1 MNKLKAIR
9 GAITIENNSI
19 EDIERASIELFSQ
32 ILERN
37 NIKVTNIVS
46 IVISCTKDITK
57 GYPGKY
63 IREHFN
69 LNQVAIMHFNEMY
82 VENYLPMC
90 IRVMLLVEEVNLESI
105 EYVYLKKAKN
115 LRKDLLNLN

>member
-19 EDIERASIELFSQ
+19 EDIKNASIELFSQ
-32 ILERN
+32 IIERN
-37 NIKVTNIVS
+37 NIKIGSIVS

-63 IREHFN
+63 IREHFD
-69 LNQVAIMHFNEMY
+69 LQQVAIMHFNEMY

-90 IRVMLLVEEVNLESI
+90 IRIMILVEDRDLKNI

-115 LRKDLLNLN
+115 LREDLLNLN